1 MGQAKLKKVKVL
13 IRVSRSIAKNLTF
26 LLARS
31 IIEIQKINAR
41 LAQQG
46 EQSVYIRPVGS
57 SSLSTSTKGEF
68 ILNFF
73 INRESLLSHRY
84 RMSGISI
91 TYRKYMNIDH
101 QKQIIIES
109 RIMEMTPAQY
119 LRYLR
124 DKGAKFAIAVNT
136 YITYYFEDSA
146 LLDKHLADLNNRF
159 IKILTKVK

>member
-1 MGQAKLKKVKVL
+1 M
-13 IRVSRSIAKNLTF
+13 I
-26 LLARS
+26 
-31 IIEIQKINAR
+31 
-41 LAQQG
+41 
-46 EQSVYIRPVGS
+46 
-57 SSLSTSTKGEF
+57 
-68 ILNFF
+68 NFF

-124 DKGAKFAIAVNT
+124 DKGAKLAIVVDT

-159 IKILTKVK
+159 LKILTKVE

>member
-1 MGQAKLKKVKVL
+1 M
-13 IRVSRSIAKNLTF
+13 
-26 LLARS
+26 LAY
-31 IIEIQKINAR
+31 INW
-41 LAQQG
+41 LDG
-46 EQSVYIRPVGS
+46 FPYKEEVGGS
-57 SSLSTSTKGEF
+57 SPSASTKGEL

-124 DKGAKFAIAVNT
+124 DKGAKLTIVVDT

-159 IKILTKVK
+159 LKILTKVE